1 MKEKKKIRTRCLT
14 VRLNEDEEIKLSS
27 LYKESTANSLSEY
40 ARDVLLKRPVIIR
53 YRNQTADDFLEEMIL
68 LKREL
73 NAIGNNLNQAVH
85 RLHTLDHIPEI
96 KAWAIL
102 NESGKKLFLKKV
114 NEITEKMSQIYSLLL
129 QKQPFEEFSTSTQL

>member
-1 MKEKKKIRTRCLT
+1 
-14 VRLNEDEEIKLSS
+14 
-27 LYKESTANSLSEY
+27 
-40 ARDVLLKRPVIIR
+40 VIIR

-73 NAIGNNLNQAVH
+73 NAIGNNSNQAVH
-85 RLHTLDHIPEI
+85 RLHTLDHMPEI

-114 NEITEKMSQIYSLLL
+114 QEITEKMNQIYSLLL
-129 QKQPFEEFSTSTQL
+129 KK